1 MGVLAGVVLT
11 IPVFILIL
19 FLEVDLNFIFVSYVS
34 PETFIAVFV
43 LMLICYG

>member
-19 FLEVDLNFIFVSYVS
+19 FLEVDLNIFVSYVS